1 MLGKC
6 YIAFVR
12 NFIDILAEHH
22 ANSKMQILRGLN
34 RRRLSGLASEASQRG
49 AQNEARLM
57 VVDGGGT
64 SGKGEDYASTSDE
77 GNARQP
83 GAGPKSLLTFYSEVM
98 QRKKKMTITRPTVM
112 EAINFCIY

>member
-1 MLGKC
+1 
-6 YIAFVR
+6 
-12 NFIDILAEHH
+12 
-22 ANSKMQILRGLN
+22 MQTKNADSSGLN

-64 SGKGEDYASTSDE
+64 SGKGEDYARTSDE
-77 GNARQP
+77 GNVRQP
-83 GAGPKSLLTFYSEVM
+83 GAGAQDPVDLLFGGDAAQE
-98 QRKKKMTITRPTVM
+98 KMTITRPTVM